1 MKKKTLAILKPGKYV
16 MLNQNKY
23 LRVNDHSSVLLVQNY
38 NKENYIVALHDDEL
52 LIVRENEIQIQ

>member
-1 MKKKTLAILKPGKYV
+1 MKKKTLAILKPGKYL